1 MKFLDDL
8 SSNDES
14 SFDLLGI
21 VDGARWRKMKRKR
34 KVMNKKFLMMLKWK
48 AMVLEIDVNPNYLM
62 SFELN
67 NIDNIDIGI
76 ISDTN
81 NYLEGKD
88 LDKCLIN
95 NE

>member
-1 MKFLDDL
+1 
-8 SSNDES
+8 
-14 SFDLLGI
+14 
-21 VDGARWRKMKRKR
+21 
-34 KVMNKKFLMMLKWK
+34 
-48 AMVLEIDVNPNYLM
+48 MVLEIDVNPNYLM